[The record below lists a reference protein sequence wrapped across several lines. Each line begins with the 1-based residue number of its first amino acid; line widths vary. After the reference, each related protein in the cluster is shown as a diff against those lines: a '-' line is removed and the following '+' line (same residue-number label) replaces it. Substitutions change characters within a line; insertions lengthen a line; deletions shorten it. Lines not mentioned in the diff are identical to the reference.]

1 MRNDYSVFGTRK
13 NIDFIIY
20 YKSINYKTA
29 EVDSLAVFGYSPNLG
44 LSLEEEELLGLFII
58 FVEILGNEKVHYSI
72 LVDTHR
78 FHGVCHDHHACPF
91 YDRPAYRI

>member
-1 MRNDYSVFGTRK
+1 M
-13 NIDFIIY
+13 ILLY

-29 EVDSLAVFGYSPNLG
+29 EVDSLAVFGYSPILG

-72 LVDTHR
+72 LVDTPCPY
-78 FHGVCHDHHACPF
+78 GLVDGLGLLDYDSKSSHH
-91 YDRPAYRI
+91 